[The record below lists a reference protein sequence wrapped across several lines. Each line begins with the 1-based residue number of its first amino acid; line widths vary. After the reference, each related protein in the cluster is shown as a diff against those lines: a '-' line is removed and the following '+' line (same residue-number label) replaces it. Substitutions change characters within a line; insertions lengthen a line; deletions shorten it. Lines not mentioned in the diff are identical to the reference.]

1 MKKTLNPSWEGE
13 KEKDKSTFDFPLYES
28 LGKNGVY
35 EGRGVEV
42 VVWDRD
48 FGGVRKD
55 YMGEVSVRLG
65 AWDKGG
71 LVWKE
76 SIEVGVGLSFF
87 RNFWGSRSKGVGVD
101 RLLTTDFML
110 QATAYDLHSSRR
122 PRKKSVSISGTVH
135 LQVGLVLPPGEIPKG
150 LTEEWASE
158 VVLKLRKKRSDED
171 DALNRL
177 KESVLAVP
185 AVSYQLLTAC

>member
-42 VVWDRD
+42 VIWDRD

-65 AWDKGG
+65 EWEKGG

-76 SIEVGVGLSFF
+76 SIEVGLGVALS
-87 RNFWGSRSKGVGVD
+87 RVSGAPSSGSPFVNH
-101 RLLTTDFML
+101 LLTTYRILL

-122 PRKKSVSISGTVH
+122 PQRKSVSISGTVH

-185 AVSYQLLTAC
+185 AVSR